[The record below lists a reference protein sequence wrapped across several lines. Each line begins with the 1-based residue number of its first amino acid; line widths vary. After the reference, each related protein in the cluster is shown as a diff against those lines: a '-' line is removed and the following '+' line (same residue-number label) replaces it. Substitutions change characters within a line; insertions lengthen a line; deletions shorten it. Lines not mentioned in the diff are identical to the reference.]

1 MHHFL
6 VITEALITIV
16 ILSAVTKSSRWSSG
30 NGISKMDA
38 IKVMIDL
45 FVCSIGEGVN
55 SFTGNSCDLP
65 GSFTNESAILQSS

>member
-16 ILSAVTKSSRWSSG
+16 ILLAVTKSSRWSSG

-38 IKVMIDL
+38 IKVMTDL

-55 SFTGNSCDLP
+55 FFTGSSCDLP
-65 GSFTNESAILQSS
+65 GSFTNESAILQRS